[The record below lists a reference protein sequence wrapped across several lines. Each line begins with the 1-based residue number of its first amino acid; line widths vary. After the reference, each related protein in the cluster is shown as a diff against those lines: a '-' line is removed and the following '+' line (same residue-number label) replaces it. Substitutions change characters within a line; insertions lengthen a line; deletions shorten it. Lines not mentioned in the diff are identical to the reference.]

1 MVVVIRMFHIIMY
14 DINIMTMNKFI
25 AFLLTLSSSLFC
37 IAQQYKVDIT
47 KAIVKEI
54 SISDVLYD
62 IKTVNVII
70 PDTVVLDNPFL
81 YLTGDKKYL
90 VSTQFSPES
99 YLFDIQGKFIQEIC
113 GNHIR
118 WPCKHFDMK
127 RNILYRDNFKYWL
140 GIDVQTNKIVKQ
152 ITKPKQ
158 FKDQIANFMQIS
170 EDKYIGY
177 VNNQSGNCTTLF
189 VIFDSRGNI
198 LYREPNNRT
207 YVTAHIDSPFFL
219 SSFYV
224 YDYRYFCLEP
234 FSGTTVYEIGD
245 NILYPHIYL
254 YVGDKTPIYEFQ
266 GLNRD
271 NLNHKDEWKL
281 FTVRETPNRIYFS
294 YITPKG
300 SRWGFYSKKED
311 QAYIAPASDESRE
324 SLHFGEKNFTPALLQ
339 DQYSVRSVVKGDT
352 LKVLIGALK

>member
-170 EDKYIGY
+170 EDK
-177 VNNQSGNCTTLF
+177 
-189 VIFDSRGNI
+189 
-198 LYREPNNRT
+198 
-207 YVTAHIDSPFFL
+207 
-219 SSFYV
+219 
-224 YDYRYFCLEP
+224 
-234 FSGTTVYEIGD
+234 
-245 NILYPHIYL
+245 
-254 YVGDKTPIYEFQ
+254 
-266 GLNRD
+266 
-271 NLNHKDEWKL
+271 
-281 FTVRETPNRIYFS
+281 
-294 YITPKG
+294 
-300 SRWGFYSKKED
+300 
-311 QAYIAPASDESRE
+311 
-324 SLHFGEKNFTPALLQ
+324 
-339 DQYSVRSVVKGDT
+339 
-352 LKVLIGALK
+352 